1 MKQNSSLRI
10 CDFTEMI
17 NNLYPIK
24 IFINSELIWDDD
36 FYDISEYHDSII
48 VYNEILNR
56 KDIVLSITFDVVMFH
71 HTIVYI
77 ETE

>member
-48 VYNEILNR
+48 AYNEILNR

>member
-48 VYNEILNR
+48 AYNEILNR

-71 HTIVYI
+71 HTIMYI